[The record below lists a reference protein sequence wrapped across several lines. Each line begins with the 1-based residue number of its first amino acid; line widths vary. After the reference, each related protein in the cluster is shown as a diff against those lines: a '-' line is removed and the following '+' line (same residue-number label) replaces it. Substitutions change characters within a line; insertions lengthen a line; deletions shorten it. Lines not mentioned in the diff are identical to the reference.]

1 MATSSHP
8 LKRAAADDDDDVLLA
23 KIRGVE
29 DHEMRH
35 EVKSYTWY
43 DKHECS
49 STQTEHCFQT
59 KRMALLFVA
68 KRNSEQIEAWI
79 DSSGST
85 WEQIFTGTGVYAL
98 YPNQPFDV
106 RSFCELTD
114 QVLEEYGN
122 TVCNAFAKHKIL
134 RGTTF
139 RYAPIESLVYTE
151 ERLLRMLKREKPSE
165 EEQEHRKR
173 QALLLSDIAG
183 FD

>member
-1 MATSSHP
+1 MSSS
-8 LKRAAADDDDDVLLA
+8 KRKAPITACSDAELLR
-23 KIRGVE
+23 KIRGEE
-29 DHEMRH
+29 DPAVRH
-35 EVKSYTWY
+35 EVKSYTWF

-49 STQTEHCFQT
+49 STQTEHSFQT
-59 KRMALLFVA
+59 KRQALLFVA

-79 DSSGST
+79 ESNGRT

-98 YPNQPFDV
+98 IPNSPFDLLT
-106 RSFCELTD
+106 FCELSD
-114 QVLEEYGN
+114 EAIEEYGN
-122 TVCNAFAKHKIL
+122 TVCNAFSKHKIL

-139 RYAPIESLVYTE
+139 RYAPIDSLVYSE
-151 ERLLRMLKREKPSE
+151 DRLLRALKREKPTE